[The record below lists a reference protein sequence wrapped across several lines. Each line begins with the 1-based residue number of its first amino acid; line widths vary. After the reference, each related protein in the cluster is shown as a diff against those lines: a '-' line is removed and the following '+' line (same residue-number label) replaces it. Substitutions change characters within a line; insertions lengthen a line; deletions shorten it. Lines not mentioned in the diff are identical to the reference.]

1 MGQETPVNIPRFVK
15 QHIYFSLHLTN
26 QYACHWSD
34 AAVVLLLEWPIQ
46 SFRFEC
52 ACVADIMPLLFQQP
66 KIKGTFNLRRGE
78 AKHLIISSSI
88 FLMTTWL
95 TVDATQ
101 PTLLKQINSVQH
113 REEKQKPS
121 ATDKLWTKRKNSAF
135 LSHLFGLIFLLWNQK
150 RKKKKNSAQWES
162 SEADG
167 ACGGAYGPA
176 RVWWKG
182 SNEA

>member
-66 KIKGTFNLRRGE
+66 KIKGTYNLRRRGQTFNYLLF
-78 AKHLIISSSI
+78 HISNDNMAHCWRNPANTPETNQ
-88 FLMTTWL
+88 FGTTPRGKTKAL
-95 TVDATQ
+95 CNRQTVD
-101 PTLLKQINSVQH
+101 
-113 REEKQKPS
+113 
-121 ATDKLWTKRKNSAF
+121 
-135 LSHLFGLIFLLWNQK
+135 
-150 RKKKKNSAQWES
+150 KKKKLCISFSSFWLDISALKPKKKKKKKFRPMRILWGRRS
-162 SEADG
+162 
-167 ACGGAYGPA
+167 
-176 RVWWKG
+176 VWWCVRACEG
-182 SNEA
+182 VMEGL